1 MEDTILSWQSHV
13 QGDERMN
20 KEALVGEDGE
30 PCSEH
35 FELEVSLGHKSWK
48 QIWRFPGEAGA

>member
-1 MEDTILSWQSHV
+1 M
-13 QGDERMN
+13 GDRGDKTMN
-20 KEALVGEDGE
+20 KEALVSGEDGE
-30 PCSEH
+30 ACAEH